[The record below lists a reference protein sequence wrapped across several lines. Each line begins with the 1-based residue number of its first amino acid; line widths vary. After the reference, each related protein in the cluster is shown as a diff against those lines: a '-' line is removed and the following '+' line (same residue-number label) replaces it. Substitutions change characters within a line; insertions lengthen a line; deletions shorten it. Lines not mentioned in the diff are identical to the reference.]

1 MVGPPRSI
9 FLKNVKALTYSHQST
24 DVESGKEG
32 REIDT
37 LSCLRECPRWEW
49 MLCSRK
55 VLSSW
60 ARAEG
65 QAGPGKVSL
74 NSHENSVP
82 VDFILYKAVG
92 TTCAGTHQ

>member
-1 MVGPPRSI
+1 MSERVSQTGMD
-9 FLKNVKALTYSHQST
+9 AL
-24 DVESGKEG
+24 
-32 REIDT
+32 
-37 LSCLRECPRWEW
+37 
-49 MLCSRK
+49 SRK

-82 VDFILYKAVG
+82 VDFILKAVRA
-92 TTCAGTHQ
+92 TCAGTHQ